1 MIAVEPNLPVAGFVE
16 PMFGLPLAKHASKK
30 QRVLSRLLLGLGLV
44 GTLSMLPCQAEAEGT
59 VLRVPVSKLRSAKGA
74 LYVGVYNRNGWLR
87 AGKHTTYQKVKAVKG
102 TIRVTFEGL
111 RPGRYAVAAFHDENG
126 NGKVDFNF
134 LGFPSE
140 GYGFSRTTPFGKP
153 SFDDTAFELKDQRD
167 MPIHLKY

>member
-1 MIAVEPNLPVAGFVE
+1 MRA
-16 PMFGLPLAKHASKK
+16 
-30 QRVLSRLLLGLGLV
+30 LLGLGLIA
-44 GTLSMLPCQAEAEGT
+44 GLSVSPSDADADGT
-59 VLRVPVSKLRSAKGA
+59 VLRVPISKVRSGNGA

-87 AGKHTTYQKVKAVKG
+87 PGKHLTYQKVRATKG

-153 SFDDTAFELKDQRD
+153 SFDDTAFDLANQRE
-167 MPIHLKY
+167 MPIRLKY